1 MDFLIGGLISLVSAL
16 AGIYLQH
23 ILSMKKLIA
32 ETRQYPFQVVYNKQT
47 EFFDELAPILLD
59 LNSYITAIDVW
70 LGEKSSDAPMKVRQ
84 AAENNQAVTRFYDL
98 IQKYF
103 MYLPKILLEEA
114 NHLHSECMILSSQ
127 PDMNKTYECIHLL
140 FSFQNSIRE
149 FVGIEKLSEDF
160 FEAFAPKPKK
170 ATQD

>member
-1 MDFLIGGLISLVSAL
+1 MDILIGGLISLVSVL

-47 EFFDELAPILLD
+47 EFFNELALILPD

-70 LGEKSSDAPMKVRQ
+70 LGEKTSDAPMKVKQ
-84 AAENNQAVTRFYDL
+84 LAGNDQAVSRFYEL

-103 MYLPKILLEEA
+103 MYLPGRLLEEA
-114 NHLHSECMILSSQ
+114 NHLHSECMILSSR
-127 PDMNKTYECIHLL
+127 PDMNKTYECINLL
-140 FSFQNSIRE
+140 FSFQNLIRE
-149 FVGIEKLSEDF
+149 FVGIEKLSKDF
-160 FEAFAPKPKK
+160 MKAFTPKLKK
-170 ATQD
+170 ST